1 MTIHLTRHSFILY
14 FILWQ
19 IVIHLTIQC
28 MADADLFR
36 ILLHTLYIY
45 IYIYDYTYSFWYMIC
60 FIECHRVIYFLC
72 ELLFYLKLPSVL
84 GGVLFFTF
92 SMPDSVFFCTLLNN
106 RESIFLCTFFPE
118 HLIAW
123 DSMIFQ
129 PLFHTRRW
137 FVWHFTLLCKAVFL
151 YMSFQVRKYVLHF
164 EQYQKK
170 HSFKLYTIT
179 EKSLFYISFHS
190 R

>member
-19 IVIHLTIQC
+19 IVIHLTIQY

-36 ILLHTLYIY
+36 ILLHTLHIY

-106 RESIFLCTFFPE
+106 REYFSLYFFPWTLDCMRQYDFSAFIPYQKVICLTL
-118 HLIAW
+118 HTSMQ
-123 DSMIFQ
+123 DSISLHVI
-129 PLFHTRRW
+129 PGKK
-137 FVWHFTLLCKAVFL
+137 VCFTLRTISEKAF
-151 YMSFQVRKYVLHF
+151 S
-164 EQYQKK
+164 
-170 HSFKLYTIT
+170 
-179 EKSLFYISFHS
+179 
-190 R
+190 